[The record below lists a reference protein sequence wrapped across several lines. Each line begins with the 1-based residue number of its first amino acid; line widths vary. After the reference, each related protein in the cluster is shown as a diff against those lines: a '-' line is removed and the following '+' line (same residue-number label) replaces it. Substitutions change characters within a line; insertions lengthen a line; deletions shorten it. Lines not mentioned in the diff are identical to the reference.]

1 MGFIFAEHI
10 VHQYRKELYTEYRK
24 GQGEPLMQSNLFTS
38 SPSVQSSRILYTP
51 SPFARSSLL
60 HLQEVGS
67 LTAIRPHT
75 SKREKL
81 QSYLCF
87 MVEGGEG
94 ELVYEGKKYELKTG
108 DVVFIDCRKAY
119 SHSTGNSS
127 ITGDGHSVDNSRSM
141 DNNHSAD
148 NNNTTEKDNSNL
160 WSLRWCHF
168 YGPSMPAIYAKY
180 CERGGLPVI
189 RGADVSVDMARG
201 ADVAREADA
210 FSGADVSQY
219 STILTDIYTLASSS
233 DYIRDMRINGK
244 LNDLLTLLMES
255 SWHCGAHTN
264 APKKMD
270 ISLVKSFLDEHYK
283 EKLSLESVASHF
295 FIDKHYLA
303 RLFKEQYGVTL
314 VTYLQQVRITHAKRM
329 LRFTDKSIE
338 EIGLECGIGELN
350 YFSRVFKKLEG
361 VSPSEFRRVW

>member
-1 MGFIFAEHI
+1 MH
-10 VHQYRKELYTEYRK
+10 
-24 GQGEPLMQSNLFTS
+24 SNLFTS

-67 LTAIRPHT
+67 LSAIRPHT

-87 MVEGGEG
+87 MVEDGEG
-94 ELVYEGKKYELKTG
+94 ELVYEGKKYELRSG

-119 SHSTGNSS
+119 SHSTGMNPNA
-127 ITGDGHSVDNSRSM
+127 G
-141 DNNHSAD
+141 
-148 NNNTTEKDNSNL
+148 L

-168 YGPSMPAIYAKY
+168 YGPSIPAIYAKY

-189 RGADVSVDMARG
+189 RGADVSVDLARG
-201 ADVAREADA
+201 ADMGRRDDV
-210 FSGADVSQY
+210 SCGADVSQY
-219 STILTDIYTLASSS
+219 AAILTDIYTLASSS

-255 SWHCGAHTN
+255 SWHREAHTN
-264 APKKMD
+264 APKKME
-270 ISLVKSFLDEHYK
+270 ISRVKSFLDEHYE

>member
-1 MGFIFAEHI
+1 MPNT
-10 VHQYRKELYTEYRK
+10 Y
-24 GQGEPLMQSNLFTS
+24 FTS

-67 LTAIRPHT
+67 LIAIKPHT

-87 MVEGGEG
+87 MVEDGEG
-94 ELVYEGKKYELKTG
+94 ELVYEGKKYELRRG

-119 SHSTGNSS
+119 SHSTGNSYS
-127 ITGDGHSVDNSRSM
+127 TGDGHSVDNSRSM
-141 DNNHSAD
+141 VNNHSTDNNH
-148 NNNTTEKDNSNL
+148 TTEKDNGNL

-189 RGADVSVDMARG
+189 RGGDM
-201 ADVAREADA
+201 D
-210 FSGADVSQY
+210 QY
-219 STILTDIYTLASSS
+219 ATIISDIYTLASSS

-244 LNDLLTLLMES
+244 LNDLLTLLKES
-255 SWHCGAHTN
+255 SWHREAHTN
-264 APKKMD
+264 APKKME
-270 ISLVKSFLDEHYK
+270 ISSVKSFLDEHYK

>member
-1 MGFIFAEHI
+1 MH
-10 VHQYRKELYTEYRK
+10 
-24 GQGEPLMQSNLFTS
+24 SNLFTS

-87 MVEGGEG
+87 MVEDGEG

-119 SHSTGNSS
+119 SHSTGMNLNA
-127 ITGDGHSVDNSRSM
+127 G
-141 DNNHSAD
+141 
-148 NNNTTEKDNSNL
+148 L

-189 RGADVSVDMARG
+189 RGADVS
-201 ADVAREADA
+201 
-210 FSGADVSQY
+210 QY
-219 STILTDIYTLASSS
+219 AAILTDIYTLASSS

-255 SWHCGAHTN
+255 SWHREAHTN
-264 APKKMD
+264 APKKME
-270 ISLVKSFLDEHYK
+270 ISRVKSFLDEHYK

-329 LRFTDKSIE
+329 LRFTNKSIE

>member
-1 MGFIFAEHI
+1 MP
-10 VHQYRKELYTEYRK
+10 RKDYTGK
-24 GQGEPLMQSNLFTS
+24 DQGEPIMQSNLFTS
-38 SPSVQSSRILYTP
+38 SPSVRSSRILYTP

-67 LTAIRPHT
+67 LTAIKPHT

-87 MVEGGEG
+87 MVEDGEG
-94 ELVYEGKKYELKTG
+94 ELVYEGKKYELRSD
-108 DVVFIDCRKAY
+108 DVAFIDCRKAY
-119 SHSTGNSS
+119 SHSTGNSCS
-127 ITGDGHSVDNSRSM
+127 TGNAHSVDNAPGFDSLCDS
-141 DNNHSAD
+141 HSTG
-148 NNNTTEKDNSNL
+148 TTSKL

-168 YGPSMPAIYAKY
+168 YGPSMSAIYAKY

-189 RGADVSVDMARG
+189 RGADMVSG
-201 ADVAREADA
+201 T
-210 FSGADVSQY
+210 DVSQY
-219 STILTDIYTLASSS
+219 AAILTDIYTLASSS

-255 SWHCGAHTN
+255 SWHQGNSSN

>member
-1 MGFIFAEHI
+1 MIQTLR
-10 VHQYRKELYTEYRK
+10 VVYPTEI
-24 GQGEPLMQSNLFTS
+24 GALLSFHGETKLWF
-38 SPSVQSSRILYTP
+38 
-51 SPFARSSLL
+51 

-67 LTAIRPHT
+67 LTAIKPHT

-87 MVEGGEG
+87 VVEDGEG
-94 ELVYEGKKYELKTG
+94 ELVYEGKKYELKAG
-108 DVVFIDCRKAY
+108 DVVFIDCRKTY
-119 SHSTGNSS
+119 SHSTGNSCS
-127 ITGDGHSVDNSRSM
+127 TGNAHSVDNAPGIDSLC
-141 DNNHSAD
+141 DGHSTG
-148 NNNTTEKDNSNL
+148 TTSKL

-180 CERGGLPVI
+180 CERGGQPVI
-189 RGADVSVDMARG
+189 
-201 ADVAREADA
+201 
-210 FSGADVSQY
+210 SGADVDQY
-219 STILTDIYTLASSS
+219 KTLLTDIYTLASSS

-255 SWHCGAHTN
+255 SWHQGNSSN

-270 ISLVKSFLDEHYK
+270 ISIVKSFLDEHYS

>member
-1 MGFIFAEHI
+1 MH
-10 VHQYRKELYTEYRK
+10 
-24 GQGEPLMQSNLFTS
+24 SNLFTS

-67 LTAIRPHT
+67 LSAIRPHT

-87 MVEGGEG
+87 MVEDGEG
-94 ELVYEGKKYELKTG
+94 ELVYEGKKYELRSG

-119 SHSTGNSS
+119 RHSTGMNPNA
-127 ITGDGHSVDNSRSM
+127 G
-141 DNNHSAD
+141 
-148 NNNTTEKDNSNL
+148 L

-189 RGADVSVDMARG
+189 RGADVSVDLARG
-201 ADVAREADA
+201 ADMGRRDDV
-210 FSGADVSQY
+210 SCGADVSQY
-219 STILTDIYTLASSS
+219 VAILTDIYTLASSS

-255 SWHCGAHTN
+255 SWHREAHTN
-264 APKKMD
+264 APKKME
-270 ISLVKSFLDEHYK
+270 ISRVKSFLDEHYE

>member
-1 MGFIFAEHI
+1 M
-10 VHQYRKELYTEYRK
+10 VN
-24 GQGEPLMQSNLFTS
+24 NLFTS

-67 LTAIRPHT
+67 LTAIKPHT

-87 MVEGGEG
+87 MVEDGEG
-94 ELVYEGKKYELKTG
+94 ELVYEGKKYDLKSG

-119 SHSTGNSS
+119 SHSTGLNPNA
-127 ITGDGHSVDNSRSM
+127 G
-141 DNNHSAD
+141 
-148 NNNTTEKDNSNL
+148 L

-189 RGADVSVDMARG
+189 RGGDMARG
-201 ADVAREADA
+201 ADVSREADMA
-210 FSGADVSQY
+210 RGDDMARGADMGRGVDMGRGADASRGADVSQY
-219 STILTDIYTLASSS
+219 STIISDIYTLASSS

-255 SWHCGAHTN
+255 SWHREAHTN
-264 APKKMD
+264 APKKME
-270 ISLVKSFLDEHYK
+270 ISSVKSFLDEHYK

-329 LRFTDKSIE
+329 LRFTDQSIE

>member
-1 MGFIFAEHI
+1 MKPIMH
-10 VHQYRKELYTEYRK
+10 
-24 GQGEPLMQSNLFTS
+24 SNLFTS
-38 SPSVQSSRILYTP
+38 SPSVRSSRILYTP

-67 LTAIRPHT
+67 LTAIKPHT

-87 MVEGGEG
+87 MVEDGEG
-94 ELVYEGKKYELKTG
+94 ELVYEGKRYDLKSG

-127 ITGDGHSVDNSRSM
+127 IDDRSSVGNA
-141 DNNHSAD
+141 H
-148 NNNTTEKDNSNL
+148 TTEKDNSNL

-189 RGADVSVDMARG
+189 RGADVS
-201 ADVAREADA
+201 
-210 FSGADVSQY
+210 QY
-219 STILTDIYTLASSS
+219 AAILTDIYTLASSS

-255 SWHCGAHTN
+255 SWHRGNSSN

-270 ISLVKSFLDEHYK
+270 ISLVKSFLDEHYS

>member
-1 MGFIFAEHI
+1 MH
-10 VHQYRKELYTEYRK
+10 
-24 GQGEPLMQSNLFTS
+24 SNLFTS

-67 LTAIRPHT
+67 LSAIRPHT

-87 MVEGGEG
+87 MVEDGEG
-94 ELVYEGKKYELKTG
+94 ELVYEGKKYELRSG

-119 SHSTGNSS
+119 SHSTGMNPNA
-127 ITGDGHSVDNSRSM
+127 G
-141 DNNHSAD
+141 
-148 NNNTTEKDNSNL
+148 L

-189 RGADVSVDMARG
+189 RGADESVDLGRG
-201 ADVAREADA
+201 ADIGRRDDV
-210 FSGADVSQY
+210 SCGADVSQY
-219 STILTDIYTLASSS
+219 AAILTDIYTLASSS

-255 SWHCGAHTN
+255 SWHREAHTN
-264 APKKMD
+264 APKKME
-270 ISLVKSFLDEHYK
+270 ISRVKSFLDEHYK

>member
-1 MGFIFAEHI
+1 MH
-10 VHQYRKELYTEYRK
+10 
-24 GQGEPLMQSNLFTS
+24 SNLFTS

-67 LTAIRPHT
+67 LSAIRPHT

-87 MVEGGEG
+87 MVEDGEG

-119 SHSTGNSS
+119 SHSTGMNL
-127 ITGDGHSVDNSRSM
+127 N
-141 DNNHSAD
+141 A
-148 NNNTTEKDNSNL
+148 EL

-189 RGADVSVDMARG
+189 RGADVSVDLARG
-201 ADVAREADA
+201 ADMGRRDDV
-210 FSGADVSQY
+210 SCGADVSQY
-219 STILTDIYTLASSS
+219 VAILTDIYTLASSS

-255 SWHCGAHTN
+255 SWHREAHTN
-264 APKKMD
+264 APKKME
-270 ISLVKSFLDEHYK
+270 ISRVKSFLDEHYE

>member
-1 MGFIFAEHI
+1 
-10 VHQYRKELYTEYRK
+10 
-24 GQGEPLMQSNLFTS
+24 MQSNLFTS

-67 LTAIRPHT
+67 LTAIKPHT

-87 MVEGGEG
+87 MVEDGEG
-94 ELVYEGKKYELKTG
+94 ELVYEGKKYELRSG
-108 DVVFIDCRKAY
+108 DVVFIDCQKAY
-119 SHSTGNSS
+119 SHSTGLNP
-127 ITGDGHSVDNSRSM
+127 
-141 DNNHSAD
+141 
-148 NNNTTEKDNSNL
+148 NTEL

-189 RGADVSVDMARG
+189 R
-201 ADVAREADA
+201 E
-210 FSGADVSQY
+210 ADVSQY
-219 STILTDIYTLASSS
+219 STIISDIYTLASSS

-255 SWHCGAHTN
+255 SWHREAYTN
-264 APKKMD
+264 APKKME
-270 ISLVKSFLDEHYK
+270 ITSVKSFLDEHYK
-283 EKLSLESVASHF
+283 EKLSLESVAGHF
-295 FIDKHYLA
+295 YIDKHYLA

-314 VTYLQQVRITHAKRM
+314 VTYLQQVRITHAKRL

>member
-1 MGFIFAEHI
+1 MH
-10 VHQYRKELYTEYRK
+10 
-24 GQGEPLMQSNLFTS
+24 SNLFTS

-67 LTAIRPHT
+67 LSAIRPHT

-87 MVEGGEG
+87 MVEDGEG
-94 ELVYEGKKYELKTG
+94 ELVYEGKKYELRSG

-119 SHSTGNSS
+119 SHSTGMNPNA
-127 ITGDGHSVDNSRSM
+127 G
-141 DNNHSAD
+141 
-148 NNNTTEKDNSNL
+148 L

-189 RGADVSVDMARG
+189 RGADVSVDLARG
-201 ADVAREADA
+201 ADMGRRDDV
-210 FSGADVSQY
+210 SCGADVSQY
-219 STILTDIYTLASSS
+219 VAILTDIYTLASSS

-255 SWHCGAHTN
+255 SWHREAHTN
-264 APKKMD
+264 APKKME
-270 ISLVKSFLDEHYK
+270 ISRVKSFLDEHYK

>member
-1 MGFIFAEHI
+1 MH
-10 VHQYRKELYTEYRK
+10 
-24 GQGEPLMQSNLFTS
+24 SNLFTS

-67 LTAIRPHT
+67 LSAIRPHT

-87 MVEGGEG
+87 MVEDGEG
-94 ELVYEGKKYELKTG
+94 ELVYEGKKYELRSG

-119 SHSTGNSS
+119 SHSTGMNPNA
-127 ITGDGHSVDNSRSM
+127 G
-141 DNNHSAD
+141 
-148 NNNTTEKDNSNL
+148 L

-168 YGPSMPAIYAKY
+168 YGSSMPAIYAKY

-189 RGADVSVDMARG
+189 RGADVSVDLARG
-201 ADVAREADA
+201 ADMGRRDDV
-210 FSGADVSQY
+210 SCGADVSQY
-219 STILTDIYTLASSS
+219 VAILTDIYTLASSS

-255 SWHCGAHTN
+255 SWHREAHTN
-264 APKKMD
+264 APKKME
-270 ISLVKSFLDEHYK
+270 ISRVKSFLDEHYE

>member
-1 MGFIFAEHI
+1 MH
-10 VHQYRKELYTEYRK
+10 
-24 GQGEPLMQSNLFTS
+24 SNLFTS

-67 LTAIRPHT
+67 LSAIRPHT

-87 MVEGGEG
+87 MVEDGEG
-94 ELVYEGKKYELKTG
+94 ELVYEGKKYELRSG

-119 SHSTGNSS
+119 SHSTGMNPNA
-127 ITGDGHSVDNSRSM
+127 G
-141 DNNHSAD
+141 
-148 NNNTTEKDNSNL
+148 L

-189 RGADVSVDMARG
+189 RGADVSVDLARG
-201 ADVAREADA
+201 ADMGRRDDV
-210 FSGADVSQY
+210 SCGADVSQY
-219 STILTDIYTLASSS
+219 VAILTDIYTLASSS
-233 DYIRDMRINGK
+233 YYIRDIRINGK

-255 SWHCGAHTN
+255 SWHRGAHTN

-270 ISLVKSFLDEHYK
+270 ISSVKSFLDEHYK

>member
-1 MGFIFAEHI
+1 
-10 VHQYRKELYTEYRK
+10 
-24 GQGEPLMQSNLFTS
+24 MQSNLFTS
-38 SPSVQSSRILYTP
+38 SPSVRSSRILYTP

-87 MVEGGEG
+87 MVEDGEG
-94 ELVYEGKKYELKTG
+94 ELVYEGKKYELRSG

-119 SHSTGNSS
+119 SHSTGNTRS
-127 ITGDGHSVDNSRSM
+127 TGIIQELCDDHSTDNAHR
-141 DNNHSAD
+141 AA
-148 NNNTTEKDNSNL
+148 EKDGGKL
-160 WSLRWCHF
+160 WSLCWCHF

-189 RGADVSVDMARG
+189 RGADMARG
-201 ADVAREADA
+201 ADVSRGDDMGRGADA
-210 FSGADVSQY
+210 SRGADVSQY
-219 STILTDIYTLASSS
+219 VAILTDIYSLASSS

-255 SWHCGAHTN
+255 SWHHEAHAN

-270 ISLVKSFLDEHYK
+270 ISSVKSFLDEHYS

>member
-1 MGFIFAEHI
+1 MH
-10 VHQYRKELYTEYRK
+10 
-24 GQGEPLMQSNLFTS
+24 SNLFTS

-67 LTAIRPHT
+67 LSAIRPHT

-87 MVEGGEG
+87 MVEDGEG
-94 ELVYEGKKYELKTG
+94 ELVYEGKKYELRSG

-119 SHSTGNSS
+119 SHSTGMNPNA
-127 ITGDGHSVDNSRSM
+127 G
-141 DNNHSAD
+141 
-148 NNNTTEKDNSNL
+148 L

-189 RGADVSVDMARG
+189 RGAGVSVDLARS
-201 ADVAREADA
+201 ADMGRRDDV
-210 FSGADVSQY
+210 SCGADVSQY
-219 STILTDIYTLASSS
+219 AAILTDIYTLASSS

-255 SWHCGAHTN
+255 SWHREAHTN
-264 APKKMD
+264 APKKME
-270 ISLVKSFLDEHYK
+270 ISRVKSFLDEHYK

>member
-1 MGFIFAEHI
+1 MLYFSREMPPKKAEVKSMH
-10 VHQYRKELYTEYRK
+10 
-24 GQGEPLMQSNLFTS
+24 SNLFTS

-67 LTAIRPHT
+67 LSAIRPHT

-87 MVEGGEG
+87 MVEDGEG
-94 ELVYEGKKYELKTG
+94 ELVYEGKKYELRSG

-119 SHSTGNSS
+119 SHSTGMNPNA
-127 ITGDGHSVDNSRSM
+127 G
-141 DNNHSAD
+141 
-148 NNNTTEKDNSNL
+148 L

-189 RGADVSVDMARG
+189 RGADVSVDLARG
-201 ADVAREADA
+201 ADMGRRDDV
-210 FSGADVSQY
+210 SCGADVSQY
-219 STILTDIYTLASSS
+219 VAILTDIYILASSS

-255 SWHCGAHTN
+255 SWHREAHTN
-264 APKKMD
+264 APKKME
-270 ISLVKSFLDEHYK
+270 ISRVKSFLDEHYE

-303 RLFKEQYGVTL
+303 RLFKEQYGMTM

>member
-1 MGFIFAEHI
+1 
-10 VHQYRKELYTEYRK
+10 
-24 GQGEPLMQSNLFTS
+24 MQTNLFTA

-67 LTAIRPHT
+67 LTAIKPHT

-87 MVEGGEG
+87 MVEDGEG
-94 ELVYEGKKYELKTG
+94 ELVYEGKKYDLKAG

-119 SHSTGNSS
+119 SHSTGNSCS
-127 ITGDGHSVDNSRSM
+127 TGNGHSVDN
-141 DNNHSAD
+141 NHSA
-148 NNNTTEKDNSNL
+148 TEKDGGKL

-189 RGADVSVDMARG
+189 RGADVS
-201 ADVAREADA
+201 
-210 FSGADVSQY
+210 QY
-219 STILTDIYTLASSS
+219 CTILTGIYTLASSS

-255 SWHCGAHTN
+255 SWHHEAHAN
-264 APKKMD
+264 APKKMEV
-270 ISLVKSFLDEHYK
+270 SCVKSFLDEHYS

-303 RLFKEQYGVTL
+303 RLFKEQYGVTM

>member
-1 MGFIFAEHI
+1 
-10 VHQYRKELYTEYRK
+10 
-24 GQGEPLMQSNLFTS
+24 
-38 SPSVQSSRILYTP
+38 
-51 SPFARSSLL
+51 
-60 HLQEVGS
+60 
-67 LTAIRPHT
+67 
-75 SKREKL
+75 
-81 QSYLCF
+81 
-87 MVEGGEG
+87 MVEDGEG
-94 ELVYEGKKYELKTG
+94 ELVYEGKRYDLKAG
-108 DVVFIDCRKAY
+108 DVVFIDCRKVY
-119 SHSTGNSS
+119 SHSTGNIRSVS
-127 ITGDGHSVDNSRSM
+127 NSCSTGNDHSLTNP
-141 DNNHSAD
+141 NA
-148 NNNTTEKDNSNL
+148 EL

-189 RGADVSVDMARG
+189 RGADVS
-201 ADVAREADA
+201 
-210 FSGADVSQY
+210 QY
-219 STILTDIYTLASSS
+219 CTILTDIYTLASSS

-255 SWHCGAHTN
+255 SWHQGNSSN

-270 ISLVKSFLDEHYK
+270 ISSVKSFLDEHYS
-283 EKLSLESVASHF
+283 EKLSLESVAGHF

-314 VTYLQQVRITHAKRM
+314 VTYLQQVRITHAKRT

-361 VSPSEFRRVW
+361 VSPSEFRRMW

>member
-1 MGFIFAEHI
+1 MH
-10 VHQYRKELYTEYRK
+10 
-24 GQGEPLMQSNLFTS
+24 SNLFTS

-87 MVEGGEG
+87 MVEDGEG
-94 ELVYEGKKYELKTG
+94 ELVYEGKKYELKAG

-119 SHSTGNSS
+119 SHSTGNSHIDS
-127 ITGDGHSVDNSRSM
+127 ACVNSF
-141 DNNHSAD
+141 
-148 NNNTTEKDNSNL
+148 KKL

-189 RGADVSVDMARG
+189 RGADMGRRADMGRG
-201 ADVAREADA
+201 DDA
-210 FSGADVSQY
+210 SGGADVSKY
-219 STILTDIYTLASSS
+219 AAILSDIYTLASSS

-255 SWHCGAHTN
+255 SWHRGAHTN

-270 ISLVKSFLDEHYK
+270 ISSVKSFLDEHYK

-303 RLFKEQYGVTL
+303 RLFKEHYGVTL

>member
-1 MGFIFAEHI
+1 MLYFSHETPP
-10 VHQYRKELYTEYRK
+10 RKAKVTS
-24 GQGEPLMQSNLFTS
+24 MQPNLFTS

-87 MVEGGEG
+87 MVEDGEG

-119 SHSTGNSS
+119 SHSTGLNPNA
-127 ITGDGHSVDNSRSM
+127 G
-141 DNNHSAD
+141 
-148 NNNTTEKDNSNL
+148 L

-189 RGADVSVDMARG
+189 RGADVS
-201 ADVAREADA
+201 
-210 FSGADVSQY
+210 QY
-219 STILTDIYTLASSS
+219 AAILTDIYTLASSS

-255 SWHCGAHTN
+255 SWHREAHTN
-264 APKKMD
+264 APKKME
-270 ISLVKSFLDEHYK
+270 ISRVKSFLDEHYE

-350 YFSRVFKKLEG
+350 YFSRVFKKPEG

>member
-1 MGFIFAEHI
+1 
-10 VHQYRKELYTEYRK
+10 
-24 GQGEPLMQSNLFTS
+24 MQPNLFTS

-87 MVEGGEG
+87 IVEDGDG
-94 ELVYEGKKYELKTG
+94 ELVYEGKKYELRSG

-127 ITGDGHSVDNSRSM
+127 TGDRS
-141 DNNHSAD
+141 SAG
-148 NNNTTEKDNSNL
+148 NAQGTEKDGEKL

-168 YGPSMPAIYAKY
+168 YGSSMPAIYAKY

-189 RGADVSVDMARG
+189 RGADVAHG
-201 ADVAREADA
+201 TDA
-210 FSGADVSQY
+210 CNGSNMDHVADVSNGADMASGAGVSQY
-219 STILTDIYTLASSS
+219 CAILTDIYTLASSS
-233 DYIRDMRINGK
+233 DYIRDMWINGK

-255 SWHCGAHTN
+255 SWHQGNSTN

-270 ISLVKSFLDEHYK
+270 ISSVKAFLDEHYS

>member
-1 MGFIFAEHI
+1 
-10 VHQYRKELYTEYRK
+10 
-24 GQGEPLMQSNLFTS
+24 
-38 SPSVQSSRILYTP
+38 
-51 SPFARSSLL
+51 
-60 HLQEVGS
+60 
-67 LTAIRPHT
+67 
-75 SKREKL
+75 
-81 QSYLCF
+81 
-87 MVEGGEG
+87 MVEDGEG
-94 ELVYEGKKYELKTG
+94 ELVYEGKKYDLKSG

-119 SHSTGNSS
+119 SHSTGLNP
-127 ITGDGHSVDNSRSM
+127 
-141 DNNHSAD
+141 
-148 NNNTTEKDNSNL
+148 NTEL

-189 RGADVSVDMARG
+189 RGADMV
-201 ADVAREADA
+201 
-210 FSGADVSQY
+210 QY
-219 STILTDIYTLASSS
+219 TSILTDIYTLASSS

-255 SWHCGAHTN
+255 SWHREAHTN
-264 APKKMD
+264 APKKME
-270 ISLVKSFLDEHYK
+270 ISQVKSFLDEHYK

-303 RLFKEQYGVTL
+303 RLFKAQYGVTL

>member
-1 MGFIFAEHI
+1 MSVG
-10 VHQYRKELYTEYRK
+10 RK
-24 GQGEPLMQSNLFTS
+24 GQGENMQSNLFTS
-38 SPSVQSSRILYTP
+38 SPSVQSSRIIYTP

-67 LTAIRPHT
+67 LTAIKPHT

-87 MVEGGEG
+87 MVEDGEG
-94 ELVYEGKKYELKTG
+94 ELVYEGKKYELRRG

-119 SHSTGNSS
+119 SHSTGMNP
-127 ITGDGHSVDNSRSM
+127 
-141 DNNHSAD
+141 
-148 NNNTTEKDNSNL
+148 NTEL

-189 RGADVSVDMARG
+189 RGTDV
-201 ADVAREADA
+201 
-210 FSGADVSQY
+210 FQY
-219 STILTDIYTLASSS
+219 STIISDIYTLASSS
-233 DYIRDMRINGK
+233 DYIRDMRINEK
-244 LNDLLTLLMES
+244 LNVLLTLLMES
-255 SWHCGAHTN
+255 SWHRGYSSN

-270 ISLVKSFLDEHYK
+270 ISSVKSFLDEHYK

-303 RLFKEQYGVTL
+303 RLFKEHYGVTL

>member
-1 MGFIFAEHI
+1 MPPKKAEVKSMH
-10 VHQYRKELYTEYRK
+10 
-24 GQGEPLMQSNLFTS
+24 SNLFTS

-67 LTAIRPHT
+67 LSAIRPHT

-87 MVEGGEG
+87 MVEDGEG
-94 ELVYEGKKYELKTG
+94 ELVYEGKKYELRSG

-119 SHSTGNSS
+119 SHSTGMNPNA
-127 ITGDGHSVDNSRSM
+127 G
-141 DNNHSAD
+141 
-148 NNNTTEKDNSNL
+148 L

-189 RGADVSVDMARG
+189 RGADVSVDLARG
-201 ADVAREADA
+201 ADMGRRDDV
-210 FSGADVSQY
+210 SCGADVSQY
-219 STILTDIYTLASSS
+219 VAILTDIYTLASSS

-255 SWHCGAHTN
+255 SWHREAHTN
-264 APKKMD
+264 APKKME
-270 ISLVKSFLDEHYK
+270 ISRVKSFLDEHYK

>member
-1 MGFIFAEHI
+1 
-10 VHQYRKELYTEYRK
+10 
-24 GQGEPLMQSNLFTS
+24 MQSNLFTA

-87 MVEGGEG
+87 MVEDGEG
-94 ELVYEGKKYELKTG
+94 ELVYEGKKYELRRG

-119 SHSTGNSS
+119 SHSTGLNP
-127 ITGDGHSVDNSRSM
+127 
-141 DNNHSAD
+141 
-148 NNNTTEKDNSNL
+148 NTVL

-189 RGADVSVDMARG
+189 RGADVSREAAMARE
-201 ADVAREADA
+201 ANMAREADMGRGA
-210 FSGADVSQY
+210 DMARGADVSQY

-244 LNDLLTLLMES
+244 LTDLLTLLMES
-255 SWHCGAHTN
+255 SWHREAHTS
-264 APKKMD
+264 APKKME
-270 ISLVKSFLDEHYK
+270 ISQVKCKRQIL
-283 EKLSLESVASHF
+283 
-295 FIDKHYLA
+295 
-303 RLFKEQYGVTL
+303 RL
-314 VTYLQQVRITHAKRM
+314 
-329 LRFTDKSIE
+329 
-338 EIGLECGIGELN
+338 
-350 YFSRVFKKLEG
+350 
-361 VSPSEFRRVW
+361 P

>member
-1 MGFIFAEHI
+1 
-10 VHQYRKELYTEYRK
+10 
-24 GQGEPLMQSNLFTS
+24 MQSNLFTS

-87 MVEGGEG
+87 MVEDGEG
-94 ELVYEGKKYELKTG
+94 ELVYEGKKYELRRG
-108 DVVFIDCRKAY
+108 DVVFIDCRKVY
-119 SHSTGNSS
+119 SHSTGLNPNA
-127 ITGDGHSVDNSRSM
+127 G
-141 DNNHSAD
+141 
-148 NNNTTEKDNSNL
+148 L

-189 RGADVSVDMARG
+189 RGADVSVDLARG
-201 ADVAREADA
+201 ADMGRRDDV
-210 FSGADVSQY
+210 SCGADVSQY
-219 STILTDIYTLASSS
+219 AAILTDIYTLASSS

-255 SWHCGAHTN
+255 SWHREAHTN
-264 APKKMD
+264 APKKME
-270 ISLVKSFLDEHYK
+270 ISRVKSFLDEHYK

>member
-1 MGFIFAEHI
+1 MH
-10 VHQYRKELYTEYRK
+10 
-24 GQGEPLMQSNLFTS
+24 SNLFTS

-67 LTAIRPHT
+67 LSAIRPHT

-87 MVEGGEG
+87 MVEDGEG
-94 ELVYEGKKYELKTG
+94 ELVYEGKKYELRSG
-108 DVVFIDCRKAY
+108 DVVFIDCRKVY
-119 SHSTGNSS
+119 SHSTGMNPNA
-127 ITGDGHSVDNSRSM
+127 G
-141 DNNHSAD
+141 
-148 NNNTTEKDNSNL
+148 L

-189 RGADVSVDMARG
+189 RGADVSVDLARG
-201 ADVAREADA
+201 ADMGRRDDV
-210 FSGADVSQY
+210 SCGADVSQY
-219 STILTDIYTLASSS
+219 AAILTDIYTLASSS

-255 SWHCGAHTN
+255 SWHREAHTN
-264 APKKMD
+264 APKKME
-270 ISLVKSFLDEHYK
+270 ISRVKSFLDEHYE

>member
-1 MGFIFAEHI
+1 
-10 VHQYRKELYTEYRK
+10 
-24 GQGEPLMQSNLFTS
+24 MQSNLFIS

-67 LTAIRPHT
+67 LTAIKPHT

-81 QSYLCF
+81 QSYLCL
-87 MVEGGEG
+87 MVEDGEG
-94 ELVYEGKKYELKTG
+94 ELIYEGKKYDLKAG

-119 SHSTGNSS
+119 SHSTGN
-127 ITGDGHSVDNSRSM
+127 IQELCDGHSTGNS
-141 DNNHSAD
+141 HSDSAGV
-148 NNNTTEKDNSNL
+148 NSCKKL

-189 RGADVSVDMARG
+189 RGVDMGRGDDVSR
-201 ADVAREADA
+201 
-210 FSGADVSQY
+210 GADVSQY
-219 STILTDIYTLASSS
+219 STVISDIYTLASSS

-255 SWHCGAHTN
+255 SWHRGNSSN

-270 ISLVKSFLDEHYK
+270 ISLVKSFLDEHYS

>member
-1 MGFIFAEHI
+1 MLYFSHEMPPKEAEVKSMH
-10 VHQYRKELYTEYRK
+10 
-24 GQGEPLMQSNLFTS
+24 SNLFTS

-67 LTAIRPHT
+67 LSAIRPHT

-87 MVEGGEG
+87 MVEDGEG
-94 ELVYEGKKYELKTG
+94 ELVYEGKKYELRSG
-108 DVVFIDCRKAY
+108 DVVFIDCRKVY
-119 SHSTGNSS
+119 SHSTGMNPNA
-127 ITGDGHSVDNSRSM
+127 G
-141 DNNHSAD
+141 
-148 NNNTTEKDNSNL
+148 L

-189 RGADVSVDMARG
+189 RGADVSVDLARG
-201 ADVAREADA
+201 ADMGRRDDV
-210 FSGADVSQY
+210 SCGADVSQY
-219 STILTDIYTLASSS
+219 AAILTDIYTLASSS

-255 SWHCGAHTN
+255 SWHREAHTN
-264 APKKMD
+264 APKKME
-270 ISLVKSFLDEHYK
+270 ISRVKSFLDEHYE

>member
-1 MGFIFAEHI
+1 MN
-10 VHQYRKELYTEYRK
+10 
-24 GQGEPLMQSNLFTS
+24 NLFTS
-38 SPSVQSSRILYTP
+38 SPSVRSSRILYTP

-67 LTAIRPHT
+67 LTAIKPHT

-87 MVEGGEG
+87 IVEDGEG
-94 ELVYEGKKYELKTG
+94 ELVYEGKKYELRSG

-119 SHSTGNSS
+119 SHSTGMNP
-127 ITGDGHSVDNSRSM
+127 
-141 DNNHSAD
+141 
-148 NNNTTEKDNSNL
+148 NTEL

-189 RGADVSVDMARG
+189 RGADAP
-201 ADVAREADA
+201 
-210 FSGADVSQY
+210 QY
-219 STILTDIYTLASSS
+219 STIISDIYTLASSS

-255 SWHCGAHTN
+255 SWNQGNSSN

-270 ISLVKSFLDEHYK
+270 ISSVKSFLDEHYK
-283 EKLSLESVASHF
+283 EKLSLESVSSHF

-303 RLFKEQYGVTL
+303 RLFKEKYGVTL

-350 YFSRVFKKLEG
+350 YFSRLFKKLEG
-361 VSPSEFRRVW
+361 VSPSEFRKVW

>member
-1 MGFIFAEHI
+1 
-10 VHQYRKELYTEYRK
+10 
-24 GQGEPLMQSNLFTS
+24 MQSNLFTS

-67 LTAIRPHT
+67 LTAIKPHT

-87 MVEGGEG
+87 MVEDGEG
-94 ELVYEGKKYELKTG
+94 ELVYEGKRYDLKSG

-119 SHSTGNSS
+119 SHSTGN
-127 ITGDGHSVDNSRSM
+127 
-141 DNNHSAD
+141 NHSTGNSSSVG
-148 NNNTTEKDNSNL
+148 NNCSTGNSHSDSTGVNSCKKL

-168 YGPSMPAIYAKY
+168 YGPSMPAIYTKY

-189 RGADVSVDMARG
+189 R
-201 ADVAREADA
+201 E
-210 FSGADVSQY
+210 ADVSQY

-255 SWHCGAHTN
+255 SWHREAHTN
-264 APKKMD
+264 APKKME
-270 ISLVKSFLDEHYK
+270 ISQVKSFLDEHYK

-303 RLFKEQYGVTL
+303 RLFKEHYGVTL